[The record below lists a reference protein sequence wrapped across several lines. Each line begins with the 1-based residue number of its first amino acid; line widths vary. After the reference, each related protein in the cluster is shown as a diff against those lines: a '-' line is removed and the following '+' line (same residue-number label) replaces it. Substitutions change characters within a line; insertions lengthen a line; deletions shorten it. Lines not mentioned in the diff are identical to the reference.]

1 MVSILKHLKAFII
14 MLMFLAVMIGF
25 YSFKTFPK
33 EASPAINVPFFTVTV
48 IYPWADPET
57 IEKQVVE
64 KLENNMSSIAKLKEV
79 NSVSAYNVW
88 VISLEFDRDKNISEA
103 YSDINSAI
111 DKTRSSFSDNVK
123 EPIVKRVDVTDQP
136 IYTFSVVWPYLS
148 SVLYDKIRTLEDK
161 IQATKWVSEVD
172 VVGSY
177 IPWVKVK
184 FDYDK
189 LLKKKINFSYAI
201 NQIQTYL
208 DKFPADKK
216 EIDNNLY
223 TFTLRSY
230 PDSIDNIADFLW
242 NLSIVDKAW
251 NSIILKDIADITVW
265 PYMFKKETYLM
276 DDESNYASITY
287 FIKKVPWADILET
300 IANVKQK
307 VLDYWLIYSEKNFE
321 PPKQLDP
328 KEDLKE
334 LQVFEVASQ
343 KEKIDATYKTFISN
357 FWQTSVIIFLVILL
371 FIWFKESIAITLVFP
386 LVYLIAFVVLK
397 SIWYTFNNIVSFSL
411 VLTLW
416 IMVDNLIV
424 VIEWFEEWQKKWL
437 WKWES
442 VEFSLKSYWKPI
454 ISWNFTTI
462 SMFLPIG
469 FMLSGK
475 IGDFMKYMP
484 VTVDVVLIISIFVAL
499 VFLPVVLTSMK
510 SKVKNPPIPNSFPQ
524 GEKGDFENSFSLG
537 GKDAWKADRG
547 LFNKLE
553 WFFKFTI
560 DNYKK
565 SIFSFVVIIWITVFG
580 ASQFLKADFL
590 PPVDTNNIYINLKF
604 TSDTT
609 LNENRKITWKIAEDI
624 NKYFRKH
631 KDLLSFININI
642 WDYRTLLPLDNVV
655 YKESFNPDLSYLNLK
670 LTDKDFQ
677 RNYSSVV
684 MVQDLKKVIKKE
696 NYGEKLTSL
705 EIFIQKSGPS
715 GWKDVNFYLV
725 WNKLEDLV
733 NFYNKLE
740 PKLKQIPWTYDWDNS
755 LEYTNW
761 KLDITWDIDKLKQF
775 DISSKE
781 LDLLLAS
788 IQTSENYEPN
798 GVLLKSLDDYSSDLI
813 DVKAYT
819 KLNNQDIL
827 NIIVPWRD
835 IYLKQLIKNVEIK
848 WEVKS
853 LNHSNA
859 RLILNVWAYKTKE
872 TSLWSIT
879 PKIEEYIANIQKEIP
894 GVSLE
899 YAWDVK
905 DMQNSMK
912 DLLSA
917 FGIGIILM
925 FSVLVLHFGNFRQ
938 PFLVLSVIP
947 LLFIGAIFAL
957 TLLWLPLSF
966 PAQLGMFGLMWVW
979 VNDAILLIERY
990 NNEKDSKK
998 KYKDNDDLI
1007 LDVIRARFKPVL
1019 LTTLTTVLGLLTL
1032 AIKDELWWSLA
1043 VAFIWGLLLGTFIIL
1058 VYIPSMLKWGLVR
1071 VDKNKNN
1078 SN

>member
-1 MVSILKHLKAFII
+1 MLVRLLKHFKPFII
-14 MLMFLAVMIGF
+14 MLMILSVLIGF
-25 YSFKTFPK
+25 FSFKTFPK

-64 KLENNMSSIAKLKEV
+64 KLENNMASISKLKEI
-79 NSVSAYNVW
+79 NSISAYNVW
-88 VISLEFDRDKNISEA
+88 VVSLEFDRDKNISEA

-111 DKTRSSFSDNVK
+111 DKTRSNFPGEVK
-123 EPIVKRVDVTDQP
+123 EPIVKRVDVTDAP
-136 IYTFSVVWPYLS
+136 IYTFSVVWPYLP
-148 SVLYDKIRTLEDK
+148 SVLYDKIRSLEDEL
-161 IQATKWVSEVD
+161 QATPGVSEVD

-177 IPWVKVK
+177 VPWVKIK

-201 NQIQTYL
+201 SQIQTYL

-216 EIDNNLY
+216 EIDNTLY

-230 PDSIDNIADFLW
+230 PWEIDKIADFLN
-242 NLSIVDKAW
+242 NLTIIDKLW
-251 NSIILKDIADITVW
+251 NSIYLKDIAEVTVW

-276 DDESNYASITY
+276 DDKSNYSSVTY
-287 FIKKVPWADILET
+287 SIKKVPWSDILKT

-307 VLDYWLIYSEKNFE
+307 VLDYGLTYSDKNFN
-321 PPKQLDP
+321 PPKQLHP
-328 KEDLKE
+328 KKEFKDLK
-334 LQVFEVASQ
+334 VFEVSSQ

-357 FWQTSVIIFLVILL
+357 FWQTSIIIFIVILF
-371 FIWFKESIAITLVFP
+371 FIGFRESIAITIAFP
-386 LVYLIAFVVLK
+386 FVYLIAFVVLK

-424 VIEWFEEWQKKWL
+424 VIEWFEEWVKKWL
-437 WKWES
+437 NKWEAIW
-442 VEFSLKSYWKPI
+442 FSIKTYWKPI

-484 VTVDVVLIISIFVAL
+484 TTVDSVLLISIFVAL
-499 VFLPVVLTSMK
+499 VFLPVTLTSLK
-510 SKVKNPPIPNSFPQ
+510 FNIVKNKSDK
-524 GEKGDFENSFSLG
+524 EEN
-537 GKDAWKADRG
+537 KEE
-547 LFNKLE
+547 NKLFKKME
-553 WFFKFTI
+553 WFFKMI
-560 DNYKK
+560 IKNYKK
-565 SIFSFVVIIWITVFG
+565 AVFTFVLIIFITVFF

-590 PPVDTNNIYINLKF
+590 PPVDTNNIYVNLKF
-604 TSDTT
+604 SPDTT
-609 LNENRKITWKIAEDI
+609 LQENKKISAKIAEDI
-624 NKYFRKH
+624 NDYFLKH
-631 KDLLSFININI
+631 PWLLSFININI
-642 WDYRTLLPLDNVV
+642 WNYKSLDPLDNVV

-677 RNYSSVV
+677 RDYSSVK

-696 NYGEKLTSL
+696 SYWEKLVSL

-725 WNKLEDLV
+725 WNNLEDLV
-733 NFYNKLE
+733 AFYNKLE

-761 KLDITWDIDKLKQF
+761 KVDITWDIDKLKQF
-775 DISSKE
+775 NITSKE

-788 IQTSENYEPN
+788 IQTSQNYEPN
-798 GVLLKSLDDYSSDLI
+798 GILLKSLDDYSSDLV
-813 DVKAYT
+813 DVKAFT
-819 KLNNQDIL
+819 KINWEDIL
-827 NIIVPWRD
+827 NIIVPGRD
-835 IYLKQLIKNVEIK
+835 IYLKQLIKNVSIK

-853 LNHSNA
+853 INHSNA

-879 PKIEEYIANIQKEIP
+879 PKIEEYISSIQKEIP
-894 GVSLE
+894 NVKLE

-912 DLLSA
+912 DLLKA
-917 FGIGIILM
+917 FWIGIILM
-925 FSVLVLHFGNFRQ
+925 FSVLVLHFGNFKQ

-947 LLFIGAIFAL
+947 LLFIWAILAL
-957 TLLWLPLSF
+957 SLLGLPLSF

-990 NNEKDSKK
+990 NNEKESSK
-998 KYKDNDDLI
+998 KYKDNDELI

-1032 AIKDELWWSLA
+1032 AVKDELWW
-1043 VAFIWGLLLGTFIIL
+1043 
-1058 VYIPSMLKWGLVR
+1058 
-1071 VDKNKNN
+1071 
-1078 SN
+1078 

>member
-14 MLMFLAVMIGF
+14 MLMLLAVMIGF

-111 DKTRSSFSDNVK
+111 DKTRSNFPEEVK
-123 EPIVKRVDVTDQP
+123 EPIVKRVDVTDSP
-136 IYTFSVVWPYLS
+136 IYTFSVVGPYLP
-148 SVLYDKIRTLEDK
+148 SVLYDKIRDLEDQL
-161 IQATKWVSEVD
+161 QATKWVSEVD

-177 IPWVKVK
+177 VPWVKVK

-201 NQIQTYL
+201 SQIQTYL

-230 PDSIDNIADFLW
+230 PDNIDNIADFLW

-251 NSIILKDIADITVW
+251 NSIMLKDVADITVW

-276 DDESNYASITY
+276 DDESNYSSITY
-287 FIKKVPWADILET
+287 SIKKVPGSDILET

-307 VLDYWLIYSEKNFE
+307 VLDYGLIYSDKNFN
-321 PPKQLDP
+321 PPKQLNP
-328 KEDLKE
+328 KDDLKE

-357 FWQTSVIIFLVILL
+357 FRQTSVIIFFVILL
-371 FIWFKESIAITLVFP
+371 FIWFSESIAITLVFP
-386 LVYLIAFVVLK
+386 LVYLIAFIALK
-397 SIWYTFNNIVSFSL
+397 AYWYTFNNIVSFSL

-484 VTVDVVLIISIFVAL
+484 TTVDVVLIISIFVAL

-510 SKVKNPPIPNSFPQ
+510 FTPKKDDLKK
-524 GEKGDFENSFSLG
+524 EEEHEN
-537 GKDAWKADRG
+537 K

-553 WFFKFTI
+553 WFFRFTI

-565 SIFSFVVIIWITVFG
+565 SIFSFVIIIWITIFG

-590 PPVDTNNIYINLKF
+590 PPVDTNNIYMNLKF

-609 LNENRKITWKIAEDI
+609 LKENREITWKLAEDV
-624 NKYFRKH
+624 NEYFDEH
-631 KDLLSFININI
+631 KGLLAFTNINI
-642 WDYRTLLPLDNVV
+642 WNYKSLDPLDNVV

-705 EIFIQKSGPS
+705 EIFIQKSWPS

-733 NFYNKLE
+733 DFYNKLE

-1071 VDKNKNN
+1071 ADKKKNNKNN
-1078 SN
+1078 SK

>member
-1 MVSILKHLKAFII
+1 MLVRILKHFKPFII
-14 MLMFLAVMIGF
+14 MLMILSVLLGF
-25 YSFKTFPK
+25 FSFKTFPK
-33 EASPAINVPFFTVTV
+33 EASPAINVPFFTVTI

-64 KLENNMSSIAKLKEV
+64 KLENNMASISKLKEV
-79 NSVSAYNVW
+79 NSISAYNVW

-111 DKTRSSFSDNVK
+111 DKTRSNFPEEVK
-123 EPIVKRVDVTDQP
+123 EPIVKRVDVTDAP
-136 IYTFSVVWPYLS
+136 IYTFSVVGPYLP
-148 SVLYDKIRTLEDK
+148 SVLYDKIRTLEDEL
-161 IQATKWVSEVD
+161 QATSWVSEVD
-172 VVGSY
+172 VVWSY
-177 IPWVKVK
+177 VPGVKVK
-184 FDYDK
+184 FDYNK
-189 LLKKKINFSYAI
+189 LLKRKINFSYAI
-201 NQIQTYL
+201 SQIQTYL

-230 PDSIDNIADFLW
+230 PDSIDKIADFLN
-242 NLSIVDKAW
+242 NLSIVDKAG
-251 NSIILKDIADITVW
+251 NSVQLKDIAKITVG

-276 DDESNYASITY
+276 DDKSNYSSVTY
-287 FIKKVPWADILET
+287 SIKKVPWADILET
-300 IANVKQK
+300 IANIKQK
-307 VLDYWLIYSEKNFE
+307 VLNYWLTYSDKNFN
-321 PPKQLDP
+321 PPKQLNPRKDF
-328 KEDLKE
+328 KD

-357 FWQTSVIIFLVILL
+357 FRQTSVIIFIVILF
-371 FIWFKESIAITLVFP
+371 FIGFRESIAITLVFP

-397 SIWYTFNNIVSFSL
+397 NIGYTFNNIVSFSL

-424 VIEWFEEWQKKWL
+424 IIEWFEEWMKKWMK
-437 WKWES
+437 KWDAIWFS
-442 VEFSLKSYWKPI
+442 VKTYWKPI

-462 SMFLPIG
+462 SMFLPIW
-469 FMLSGK
+469 FMLSWK

-484 VTVDVVLIISIFVAL
+484 ATVDSVLIISMFVAL
-499 VFLPVVLTSMK
+499 VFLPIALTSLK
-510 SKVKNPPIPNSFPQ
+510 FNIKKEDKKKNEVHKN
-524 GEKGDFENSFSLG
+524 KLFE
-537 GKDAWKADRG
+537 
-547 LFNKLE
+547 KLE
-553 WFFKFTI
+553 WFFKVTI
-560 DNYKK
+560 KNYKK
-565 SIFSFVVIIWITVFG
+565 TVFAFILIIFWTVVF

-590 PPVDTNNIYINLKF
+590 PPVDTNNIYVNLKF
-604 TSDTT
+604 SPDTT
-609 LNENRKITWKIAEDI
+609 LQENKKITWKIAKDI
-624 NKYFRKH
+624 NKYFKEH
-631 KDLLSFININI
+631 PGLLSFINLNI
-642 WDYRTLLPLDNVV
+642 WNYKSLDPLDNVV

-670 LTDKDFQ
+670 LTDKDFE
-677 RNYSSVV
+677 RNYSSVL

-696 NYGEKLTSL
+696 NYSDKLTSL

-715 GWKDVNFYLV
+715 WWKDVNFYLV
-725 WNKLEDLV
+725 WNNLEDLV
-733 NFYNKLE
+733 KFYNKLE
-740 PKLKQIPWTYDWDNS
+740 PKLKQIPWTYDWSNS

-761 KLDITWDIDKLKQF
+761 KVDITWDIDKLKQF
-775 DISSKE
+775 NITSKE

-788 IQTSENYEPN
+788 IQTSQNYEPN
-798 GVLLKSLDDYSSDLI
+798 WILLKSLDDFSSDLV

-819 KLNNQDIL
+819 ELNWKNIL
-827 NIIVPWRD
+827 DIIVPWRD
-835 IYLKQLIKNVEIK
+835 IYLKQLIKDVKIN

-853 LNHSNA
+853 INHSNA
-859 RLILNVWAYKTKE
+859 RLVLNVWAYKTKE

-879 PKIEEYIANIQKEIP
+879 PKIEEYVWEVQKEIKN
-894 GVSLE
+894 VNLE

-912 DLLSA
+912 DLLKA
-917 FGIGIILM
+917 FGIWIILM

-957 TLLWLPLSF
+957 SLLGLPLSF

-990 NNEKDSKK
+990 NNEKTSGK
-998 KYKDNDDLI
+998 KYNSNDELI

-1058 VYIPSMLKWGLVR
+1058 VYIPAMLKWWLVR
-1071 VDKNKNN
+1071 QNKNN
-1078 SN
+1078 SK